1 MGAILELLKK
11 PTVMLGAVIFV
22 SAVAA
27 IIFEGAL
34 NEIFRPLFPNPW
46 SWMGVGL
53 VVLGMIPILANM
65 SFLHVHSWIVI
76 LSGVV
81 LIGFGYILG
90 A

>member
-1 MGAILELLKK
+1 MGVILEMLKNK
-11 PTVMLGAVIFV
+11 YVFIGAVVFV

-53 VVLGMIPILANM
+53 VVLGMIPILANL
-65 SFLHVHSWIVI
+65 SFLHVKGWIVI
-76 LSGVV
+76 SAGVV
-81 LIGFGYILG
+81 LIAVGYIIG
-90 A
+90 